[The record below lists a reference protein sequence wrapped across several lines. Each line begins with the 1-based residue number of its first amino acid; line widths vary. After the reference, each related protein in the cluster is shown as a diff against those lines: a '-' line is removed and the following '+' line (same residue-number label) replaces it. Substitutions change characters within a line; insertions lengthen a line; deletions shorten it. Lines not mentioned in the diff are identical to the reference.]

1 MYMCVCIHI
10 YTRIYIYS
18 IYVYTCICTYICIY
32 MLDSVQEQENSVLF
46 KSTGDSCDF
55 VVFYFLLFMS
65 FQGVLFSSIFCLI
78 EVR

>member
-1 MYMCVCIHI
+1 MCVYTSIYTHI
-10 YTRIYIYS
+10 YVLYIGIYIHARLYS
-18 IYVYTCICTYICIY
+18 IQN
-32 MLDSVQEQENSVLF
+32 MLDSVQEQENSMLF

-55 VVFYFLLFMS
+55 VVFYFLLFLS